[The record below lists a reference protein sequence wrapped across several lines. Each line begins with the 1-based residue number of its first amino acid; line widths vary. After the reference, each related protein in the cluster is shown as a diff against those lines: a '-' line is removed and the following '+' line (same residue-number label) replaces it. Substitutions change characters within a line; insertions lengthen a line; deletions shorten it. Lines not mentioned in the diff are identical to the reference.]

1 MVDEGSD
8 IQLVG
13 VHLLPAEQQIELLVL
28 PHEALVIF
36 IFWDTGQLRVADW
49 PSQVIL
55 SLLY

>member
-36 IFWDTGQLRVADW
+36 IF
-49 PSQVIL
+49 
-55 SLLY
+55 